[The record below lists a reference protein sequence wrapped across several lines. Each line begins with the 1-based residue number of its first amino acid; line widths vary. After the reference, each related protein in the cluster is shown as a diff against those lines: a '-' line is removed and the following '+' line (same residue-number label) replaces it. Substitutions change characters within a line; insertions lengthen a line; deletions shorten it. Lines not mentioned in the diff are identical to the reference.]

1 MAVTDALPRL
11 QPEQAR
17 ASDPGAHV
25 WLSASAGTGKT
36 QVLAA
41 RVFRLLLRGVDPAAI
56 LCLTFTKAGAA
67 EMAGRINARLAAW
80 VRMADPELTRDLDA
94 LGERPSDALRARA
107 RTLFAKVLDAP
118 GGGIRI
124 NTIHGF
130 CQSLL
135 AAFPVEAGLVP
146 GFRPIEAR
154 EEALLLRESL
164 AALLVEAECEGRA
177 RPVEVIGAL
186 SVRLGEG
193 GAEAFLESCARHA
206 DALEALPSGIQPFVR
221 RALGLPAGDI
231 EEAIA
236 EGCDALDCDAVD
248 RLGGANKAWGTATGL
263 KHVAVISAWLDGS
276 PAERAAGLEGLMA
289 VVRTGT
295 GTLRKVSAKQIAA
308 EPDYE
313 ALATELGEAC
323 AELISLRDRAAY
335 ADLLADA
342 LEIGRAHARGYAAAK
357 RRAGTVDF
365 DDLIAATVALLRQ
378 PGIGEWVRY
387 KLDRTTEHVLI
398 DEAQDTNLAQW
409 TIVRALVEEY
419 FVGQGV
425 YAPSI
430 RTLFTVGDFKQ
441 AIFGFQ
447 GTDPAFFQAAETYF
461 KLRADE
467 ARGTEDMPDYDRGLP
482 FERLSLT
489 ASFRSTAPV
498 LEFVD
503 AAIAAA
509 GEDALGAVG
518 DLERHV
524 SKVDGPG
531 AVELWPPVCAG
542 GGALDDEG
550 EEDWVNDAV
559 RENARRIARQVKA
572 WIDQGLMLESKGRPL
587 RPEDVM
593 ILVKRRGELAQLLVA
608 RLYAEGVPVAGVDR
622 LRLDAPLAVQD
633 LLAAIRFVLQPGDD
647 LSLAA
652 LLVSPLIGWS
662 QEDLLARAVPRSGT
676 LWRHLRETC
685 PGELAPLEAML
696 ARTDLVTP
704 YRFLEELLS
713 GTLDGRRKL
722 LHRLGEEARDPIEE
736 LLSAALEFEQTATPS
751 LQRFLD
757 WFDRGEVIIKREAE
771 GSHDAVRVM
780 TAHGAKGLQ
789 APLVIL
795 ADATIDPD
803 KSPVSTL
810 LWQAEGL
817 DAPIPVFRPRKH
829 ERAGP
834 IDAAMTAQET
844 RDRQEHWRLFYVAAT
859 RAEERLVIAG
869 SLSAQQDGV
878 PPEASWYAA
887 SARAFDGLGA
897 GSPEGEEVSRHFTG
911 TVPPRPAKP
920 RAAARHEAPAPVV
933 LPDWS
938 RRPAPVE
945 ARPPR
950 PLAPSSLGADE
961 VADPPPTPAMRAAAE
976 RGRLIHALFERLP
989 AVAEPE
995 RAGAAERWLAAQQVA
1010 AADRPGI
1017 VAAVCGV
1024 LADPAHAAL
1033 FGAQSLGEA
1042 PISAVLADG
1051 MVVAGTVDRL
1061 LVEDDRVTVVDFK
1074 TGRHAPAGLGEVPA
1088 WHVRQMAAYAA
1099 ALAVIFPDR
1108 TVEAALLYTAGPR
1121 LIALP
1126 AEVLA
1131 AHKPGLSAPE
1141 QSLRDGR

>member
-1 MAVTDALPRL
+1 MTSPLPPL

-17 ASDPGAHV
+17 ASDPSAHV

-41 RVFRLLLRGVDPAAI
+41 RVFRLLLRGVDPGAI

-80 VRMADPELTRDLDA
+80 VRMPAPELSADLKA
-94 LGERPSDALRARA
+94 LGERPTPPMQERA

-135 AAFPVEAGLVP
+135 AAFPVEAGLIP

-154 EEALLLRESL
+154 EETLLLRETL
-164 AALLVEAECEGRA
+164 AALLVQAEAEGRSG
-177 RPVEVIGAL
+177 PVEAIGAL
-186 SVRLGEG
+186 SLRLGEQ
-193 GAEAFLESCARHA
+193 GAERFLEECARDGA
-206 DALEALPSGIQPFVR
+206 ALEALPSGIQPFLR
-221 RALGLPAGDI
+221 RALGLPSGDI

-236 EGCDALDCDAVD
+236 AGCEDLDCDAID
-248 RLGGANKAWGTATGL
+248 RLGGANKAWGTATGE
-263 KHVAVISAWLDGS
+263 KHVAVISAWLDGE
-276 PAERAAGLEGLMA
+276 PAARVAALKELMA

-295 GTLRKVSAKQIAA
+295 GTLRKIYPKQIAA

-313 ALATELGEAC
+313 AMASELGEAC
-323 AELISLRDRAAY
+323 AALLALRDRAAY
-335 ADLLADA
+335 ADLLARA
-342 LEIGRAHARGYAAAK
+342 LEIGRDYARAYAAAK
-357 RRAGTVDF
+357 RRAGAVDF
-365 DDLIAATVALLRQ
+365 DDLIAATVALLKQ
-378 PGIGEWVRY
+378 PGIGEWVRF

-419 FVGQGV
+419 FVGRGV
-425 YAPSI
+425 YAPSV

-447 GTDPAFFQAAETYF
+447 GTDPVFFQAAEDYF
-461 KLRADE
+461 AERA
-467 ARGTEDMPDYDRGLP
+467 AAVLGTPDMPDHERGLP
-482 FERLSLT
+482 FDRLSLT
-489 ASFRSTAPV
+489 ASWRSTAPV

-503 AAIAAA
+503 AAVGAA
-509 GEDALGAVG
+509 GDEALGAVG

-531 AVELWPPVCAG
+531 TVELWPPVCAG
-542 GGALDDEG
+542 GDAEGDGG
-550 EEDWVNDAV
+550 EEQWIDDAV

-572 WIDQGLMLESKGRPL
+572 WLDDGLMLESKGRAL

-593 ILVKRRGELAQLLVA
+593 ILVKRRGDLAQLLVA

-622 LRLDAPLAVQD
+622 LRLNAPLAVQD

-647 LSLAA
+647 LSLAS

-662 QEDLLARAVPRSGT
+662 QEALLARAVPRTGT

-696 ARTDLVTP
+696 ARADFTTP

-713 GTLDGRRKL
+713 GPLDGRRKL
-722 LHRLGEEARDPIEE
+722 LRRLGEEARDPIEE
-736 LLSAALEFEQTATPS
+736 LLSAALDFEQSATPS

-757 WFDRGEVIIKREAE
+757 WFDRGEVEIKREAE

-795 ADATIDPD
+795 ADATADPD
-803 KSPVSTL
+803 SSPRSTL
-810 LWQAEGL
+810 SWQPEGAE
-817 DAPIPVFRPRKH
+817 AAFPVFRPRKD
-829 ERAGP
+829 ERWGA
-834 IDAAMTAQET
+834 IDEAVTAQET
-844 RDRQEHWRLFYVAAT
+844 RERQEHWRLFYVAAT
-859 RAEERLVIAG
+859 RAEERLVVAG
-869 SLSAQQDGV
+869 SLSASWNGV
-878 PPEASWYAA
+878 PPEDSWYAA
-887 SARAFDGLGA
+887 SARALDGLAAAHPTSVAGGA
-897 GSPEGEEVSRHFTG
+897 GEGETRRFTG
-911 TVPPRPAKP
+911 SVVHQPA
-920 RAAARHEAPAPVV
+920 RIRSAAAVGPKAATP

-938 RRPAPVE
+938 RRPAPAE

-950 PLAPSSLGADE
+950 PLAPSSLGHDE

-989 AVAEPE
+989 AVPADE
-995 RAGAAERWLAAQQVA
+995 REGAAERWLAAQQVPPQ
-1010 AADRPGI
+1010 DRPALI
-1017 VAAVCGV
+1017 ATVCGV
-1024 LADPAHAAL
+1024 LADPAHAAV
-1033 FGAQSLGEA
+1033 FGPQSLAEA

-1051 MVVAGTVDRL
+1051 TVVAGTVDRL
-1061 LVEDDRVTVVDFK
+1061 LVEDGRVTVIDFK
-1074 TGRHAPAGLGEVPA
+1074 TGRHAPAGLAEVPG

-1099 ALAVIFPDR
+1099 ALAVIFPDHAI
-1108 TVEAALLYTAGPR
+1108 EAALLYTAGPR
-1121 LIALP
+1121 LITLP
-1126 AEVLA
+1126 PESLA
-1131 AHKPGLSAPE
+1131 FAIGSKG
-1141 QSLRDGR
+1141 

>member
-1 MAVTDALPRL
+1 VTSPLPPL

-17 ASDPGAHV
+17 ASDPSAHV

-41 RVFRLLLRGVDPAAI
+41 RVFRLLLRGVDPGAI

-80 VRMADPELTRDLDA
+80 VRMPAPELSADLKA
-94 LGERPSDALRARA
+94 LGERPTPPMQERA

-135 AAFPVEAGLVP
+135 AAFPVEAGLIP

-154 EEALLLRESL
+154 EEALLLRETL
-164 AALLVEAECEGRA
+164 AALLVQAEAEGRSGPA
-177 RPVEVIGAL
+177 EAIGAL
-186 SVRLGEG
+186 SLRLGEQ
-193 GAEAFLESCARHA
+193 GAERFLEECARDGA
-206 DALEALPSGIQPFVR
+206 ALEALPSGIQPFLR
-221 RALGLPAGDI
+221 RALGLPSGDI

-236 EGCDALDCDAVD
+236 AGCEDLDCDAID
-248 RLGGANKAWGTATGL
+248 RLGGANKAWGTATGE
-263 KHVAVISAWLDGS
+263 KHVAVISAWLDGD
-276 PAERAAGLEGLMA
+276 PNARAAALKELMA

-295 GTLRKVSAKQIAA
+295 GTLRKIYPKQIAA

-313 ALATELGEAC
+313 GMASELGEAC
-323 AELISLRDRAAY
+323 AALLALRDRAAY
-335 ADLLADA
+335 ADLLARA
-342 LEIGRAHARGYAAAK
+342 LEIGRDYARAYAAAK
-357 RRAGTVDF
+357 RRAGAVDF
-365 DDLIAATVALLRQ
+365 DDLIAATVALLKQ
-378 PGIGEWVRY
+378 PGIGEWVRF

-419 FVGQGV
+419 FVGRGV
-425 YAPSI
+425 YAPSV

-447 GTDPAFFQAAETYF
+447 GTDPVFFQAAEDYF
-461 KLRADE
+461 AQRA
-467 ARGTEDMPDYDRGLP
+467 AAVLGTPDMPDHERGLP
-482 FERLSLT
+482 FDRLSLT
-489 ASFRSTAPV
+489 ASWRSTAPV

-503 AAIAAA
+503 AAVGAA
-509 GEDALGAVG
+509 GDEALGAVG

-531 AVELWPPVCAG
+531 TVELWPPVCAG
-542 GGALDDEG
+542 GDAEG
-550 EEDWVNDAV
+550 DGGKEQWIDDAV

-572 WIDQGLMLESKGRPL
+572 WLDDGLMLESKGRAL

-593 ILVKRRGELAQLLVA
+593 ILVKRRGDLAQLLVA

-622 LRLDAPLAVQD
+622 LRLNAPLAVQD

-647 LSLAA
+647 LSLAS

-662 QEDLLARAVPRSGT
+662 QEALLARAVPRTGT

-696 ARTDLVTP
+696 ARADFTTP

-713 GTLDGRRKL
+713 GPLDGRRKL
-722 LHRLGEEARDPIEE
+722 LRRLGEEARDPIEE
-736 LLSAALEFEQTATPS
+736 LLSAALDFEQSATPS

-757 WFDRGEVIIKREAE
+757 WFDRGEVEIKREAE

-795 ADATIDPD
+795 ADATADPD
-803 KSPVSTL
+803 SSPRSTL
-810 LWQAEGL
+810 SWQPEGAE
-817 DAPIPVFRPRKH
+817 AAFPVFRPRKD
-829 ERAGP
+829 ERWGA
-834 IDAAMTAQET
+834 IDEAVTAQET
-844 RDRQEHWRLFYVAAT
+844 RERQEHWRLFYVAAT
-859 RAEERLVIAG
+859 RAEERLVVAG
-869 SLSAQQDGV
+869 SLSASWNGV
-878 PPEASWYAA
+878 PPEDSWYAA
-887 SARAFDGLGA
+887 SARAFEGLAAAHPASVA
-897 GSPEGEEVSRHFTG
+897 GGVSEAEARRFTG
-911 TVPPRPAKP
+911 SAVHQPARIRPA
-920 RAAARHEAPAPVV
+920 AAVGSKAATA

-950 PLAPSSLGADE
+950 PLAPSSLGHDE

-989 AVAEPE
+989 AVPLAERE
-995 RAGAAERWLAAQQVA
+995 GAAERWLAAQQVPPHE
-1010 AADRPGI
+1010 RPALI
-1017 VAAVCGV
+1017 ATVCRV
-1024 LADPAHAAL
+1024 LADPAHAAV
-1033 FGAQSLGEA
+1033 FGPQSLGEA

-1051 MVVAGTVDRL
+1051 TVVAGTVDRL
-1061 LVEDDRVTVVDFK
+1061 LVEDGRVTVIDFK
-1074 TGRHAPAGLGEVPA
+1074 TGRHTPAGLAEVPG

-1099 ALAVIFPDR
+1099 ALAVIFPDHAI
-1108 TVEAALLYTAGPR
+1108 EAALLYTAGPR
-1121 LIALP
+1121 LITLP
-1126 AEVLA
+1126 PESLA
-1131 AHKPGLSAPE
+1131 FAIGSKG
-1141 QSLRDGR
+1141 